1 MTNAH
6 NVGHV
11 DALARRIVAWFAV
24 VCGLVSIEYVF
35 AAMPFIT
42 WLFLSVAF
50 VTGLFFLMGGLR
62 GGTAIFGFVLMAL
75 AVIDGWLAVQH
86 YSQWALALSAI
97 VAADGFI
104 TAYSG
109 FSPINA
115 VMHKDTHEAD
125 QEWALSH

>member
-1 MTNAH
+1 MTHAQ

-35 AAMPFIT
+35 GAMPFIS

-62 GGTAIFGFVLMAL
+62 GGTAIFGLMLMAL
-75 AVIDGWLAVQH
+75 AAIDGWLAVQH
-86 YSQWALALSAI
+86 YGNWALVLSGI
-97 VAADGFI
+97 VAIDGFV

-109 FSPINA
+109 YSPINA
-115 VMHKDTHEAD
+115 VMHKDTHTAD
-125 QEWALSH
+125 AEWALGH